1 MLSFVVQV
9 TGSKLHQTDQQLSS
23 WFPKINVSLR
33 KINGFSDTSR
43 FFSHCYCQISILFT
57 IGKAECASKIAIHI
71 NQP

>member
-9 TGSKLHQTDQQLSS
+9 TGSKLYQTDQQLSG
-23 WFPKINVSLR
+23 WIHVSLR
-33 KINGFSDTSR
+33 KINGFSDISR
-43 FFSHCYCQISILFT
+43 FFSCCYCQIAILFT